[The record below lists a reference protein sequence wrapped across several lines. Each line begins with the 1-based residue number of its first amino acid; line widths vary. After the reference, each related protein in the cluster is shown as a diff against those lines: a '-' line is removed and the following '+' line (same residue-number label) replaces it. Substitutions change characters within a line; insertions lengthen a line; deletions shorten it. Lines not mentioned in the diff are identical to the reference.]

1 MIHKTA
7 LHLQCTIQLSHHHTM
22 IEIKNLTFGYNRY
35 KTVFHNLNM
44 SFATGG
50 IYGLL
55 GKNGSG
61 KSTLLHLISGLLTPL
76 EGEIDLNCI
85 NVRDR
90 LPSTLSETF
99 IVPEEFDL
107 PKITMEEY
115 CRINAPFYPNF
126 SIEDLK
132 NNLATFNLNSR
143 DNLGMMSMGQ
153 KKKAFMCF
161 ALACNTQLLLMDE
174 PTNGLDLT
182 SKVEFRRFIASHMN
196 QDRIIIISTHQV
208 HDIELLL
215 DHLILIGDGNP
226 IINCPIDRLT
236 ERLRFFTGATDDKPL
251 NTLFTSPTL
260 GGYFHIALRQP
271 DEEETELNLES
282 LFEMAMQ
289 CPEMLSDIFPLNEP
303 TPISNTKEN
312 A

>member
-1 MIHKTA
+1 M
-7 LHLQCTIQLSHHHTM
+7 QCTIQLLHYHIM
-22 IEIKNLTFGYNRY
+22 IDIKNLTFGYHKY

-44 SFATGG
+44 SFASGG

-61 KSTLLHLISGLLTPL
+61 KSTLLHLMSGLLTPT
-76 EGEIDLNCI
+76 EGEINLNGTD
-85 NVRDR
+85 VRKR

-126 SIEDLK
+126 SIDDLK
-132 NNLATFNLNSR
+132 TNLATFNLNSR
-143 DNLGMMSMGQ
+143 DNLGMLSMGQ

-161 ALACNTQLLLMDE
+161 ALACNTKLLLMDE

-182 SKVEFRRFIASHMN
+182 SKVEFRRFIASHMDPN
-196 QDRIIIISTHQV
+196 RIIIISTHQV

-226 IINCPIDRLT
+226 VINCPINRLT

-251 NTLFTSPTL
+251 NTLFTVPTL
-260 GGYFHIALRQP
+260 GGYAHIALRQP
-271 DEEETELNLES
+271 GEEETELNLES

-289 CPEMLSDIFPLNEP
+289 CPGILSDIFPLNES
-303 TPISNTKEN
+303 TPLPIPEEN
-312 A
+312 I